1 MDNLRILL
9 CRESQDMGSFFA
21 KFTTASGRGEDNHRD
36 RFSDHSVTLPF
47 RVTDDRVP
55 AAPESPVTLKCEC
68 KHKSSMN
75 DKDGNSEF

>member
-47 RVTDDRVP
+47 RVTDYRVP
-55 AAPESPVTLKCEC
+55 AAPESHCDTQMRVQAQIKYE
-68 KHKSSMN
+68 
-75 DKDGNSEF
+75 